1 MGGRDGIALATA
13 LFGVV
18 VVTVLAMGMW
28 TIARVNNLSAVN
40 REDAARALNL
50 AEAGVAHALSLL
62 RGPLQATT
70 LTNLLQG
77 SDFAPGGGDD
87 FLLIGHGLPV
97 ADMIPPEG
105 VQMER
110 GTYFVTLMDDPAHPR
125 EFDGDP
131 LSDSNGRIIAR
142 CTGVTDTE
150 ASASINVVIGATSL
164 PAMATDGSLTISG
177 TPSILGDCGSV
188 HANEIVVVNGSP
200 TVSEFISASET
211 VDVNGT
217 IYQEGGGTSTPLSN
231 QPPIEIPDLDPMDYC
246 DTSPDP
252 TGPQPPVPY
261 FILRAN
267 GYFVTVGELSR
278 DSVDANSTPVN
289 GWTSGGTSNPVEWS
303 LSGDATA
310 EGSYCVVGGVLISG
324 NPGTEAVPLAM
335 SFFADGSVQVSGVAN
350 IKAKH
355 SSGAFIVA
363 NGDVQMNGFSTWSE
377 ENYSGFI
384 YAQSQCMLNGD
395 MIIEGYIL
403 CKDDPNPPGSNDM
416 VTENLLNGNPTIRY
430 NCAGLSAGLRR
441 ILSWYQALG
450 GT

>member
-1 MGGRDGIALATA
+1 M
-13 LFGVV
+13 
-18 VVTVLAMGMW
+18 
-28 TIARVNNLSAVN
+28 
-40 REDAARALNL
+40 
-50 AEAGVAHALSLL
+50 
-62 RGPLQATT
+62 
-70 LTNLLQG
+70 
-77 SDFAPGGGDD
+77 
-87 FLLIGHGLPV
+87 
-97 ADMIPPEG
+97 EG
-105 VQMER
+105 

-150 ASASINVVIGATSL
+150 ASASINVVIGAASF

-211 VDVNGT
+211 VDVTGT

-246 DTSPDP
+246 DTSD
-252 TGPQPPVPY
+252 

-267 GYFVTVGELSR
+267 GYFVTVGSPPPEGAEG
-278 DSVDANSTPVN
+278 VDANSTPVN

-310 EGSYCVVGGVLISG
+310 EGSYCVEGGVLISG

-355 SSGAFIVA
+355 PSGAFIVA
-363 NGDVQMNGFSTWSE
+363 NGDVQMNGRSTWFE
-377 ENYSGFI
+377 EDNSGFI

-403 CKDDPNPPGSNDM
+403 CKDDPNPPGSNEL

-430 NCAGLSAGLRR
+430 NCGGLSAGGLRR